1 MSASSKPPTV
11 ATVPLP
17 GPVRRQMTA
26 VGLVAIHT
34 ALRGCRIL
42 IGVLGLNVT
51 KPSRERVVCTAAPL
65 IGEQVD
71 AELAALMSTAA
82 TALVQLLTTDG
93 WERAKSAVGSLWQ
106 RVHPDSVATLAI
118 ELADSRAALLAAR
131 EVGDDQAERD
141 LEGEWRGRLGRL
153 VAADP
158 RVADELPQLLQELRA
173 ALSETAEAQT
183 GHIDMRAHAS
193 GHARVYQA
201 GRDQHISGS

>member
-1 MSASSKPPTV
+1 MSV
-11 ATVPLP
+11 
-17 GPVRRQMTA
+17 
-26 VGLVAIHT
+26 VGLVGDSHR
-34 ALRGCRIL
+34 LRGGCRIL
-42 IGVLGLNVT
+42 TGVLRVYGKTNAT
-51 KPSRERVVCTAAPL
+51 ERDVCTKVRL
-65 IGEQVD
+65 NGGRVD

-82 TALVQLLTTDG
+82 TTLVQLLTTDG

-106 RVHPDSVATLAI
+106 RVHPDRVATLEI

-158 RVADELPQLLQELRA
+158 RVADELPGLLQELRA
-173 ALSETAEAQT
+173 ALSEAAEAQT
-183 GHIDMRAHAS
+183 GHIEMRAQAS

-201 GRDQHISGS
+201 GHDQHISGS